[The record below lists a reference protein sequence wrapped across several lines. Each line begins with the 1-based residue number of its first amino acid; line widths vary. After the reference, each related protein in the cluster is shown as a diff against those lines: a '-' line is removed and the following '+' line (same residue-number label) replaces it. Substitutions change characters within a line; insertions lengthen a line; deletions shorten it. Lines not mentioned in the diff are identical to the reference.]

1 MSAAKKSI
9 ATTEAHGR
17 LSRTNSILKM
27 AGFPAIF
34 IGAAS
39 TAQGARR
46 SKTLGASDEV
56 VRQPTGDGVSR
67 G

>member
-1 MSAAKKSI
+1 
-9 ATTEAHGR
+9 
-17 LSRTNSILKM
+17 M